1 MRMRKMLRYDRAY
14 PLSRVKSTDS
24 DGLKCWKELVG
35 RLPSATPNPR
45 RGVSNGGRRSREFRI
60 LASGLDGSM
69 PLTVS
74 WPPSRNHPLPL
85 FLLFLLFPI
94 LFLPRLYSTVNHNA
108 FRTRLYRILRI
119 KCRNSLSAL
128 STRFSLDPY
137 SLSLSIFLTRLVRTF
152 KYEGRRIKGRRTP
165 RGLLRKIG
173 KDTQHRTVCYIYSR
187 NDPWLFFSSRKG
199 KRSHRNEKKVLSIPQ
214 SKSNRIYPN
223 LCLNRFEGR

>member
-1 MRMRKMLRYDRAY
+1 
-14 PLSRVKSTDS
+14 
-24 DGLKCWKELVG
+24 
-35 RLPSATPNPR
+35 
-45 RGVSNGGRRSREFRI
+45 
-60 LASGLDGSM
+60 M

-94 LFLPRLYSTVNHNA
+94 LFLSRLYSTVNHNA

-128 STRFSLDPY
+128 STRFSLDPCL
-137 SLSLSIFLTRLVRTF
+137 SLSLSRLVRTF
-152 KYEGRRIKGRRTP
+152 KYEGRRIKGRTP

-187 NDPWLFFSSRKG
+187 NDPWLFFSSEKGEKISPEWKKSFPSSSRKPIEYTG
-199 KRSHRNEKKVLSIPQ
+199 SVWIDWRVASLNSRFKKYTRYSKIISRKDKKRSIEKEERKKRRISIPRQ
-214 SKSNRIYPN
+214 SEIH
-223 LCLNRFEGR
+223 GV

>member
-1 MRMRKMLRYDRAY
+1 MLRYDRAY

-128 STRFSLDPY
+128 STHFSLDPY
-137 SLSLSIFLTRLVRTF
+137 SLSLSYSSRSNVQI
-152 KYEGRRIKGRRTP
+152 RRKKDKRKENPSRFTQKNWK
-165 RGLLRKIG
+165 RHAASNGLL
-173 KDTQHRTVCYIYSR
+173 Y
-187 NDPWLFFSSRKG
+187 LLA
-199 KRSHRNEKKVLSIPQ
+199 KRSLAFLLFSKGEKISSKWKKSAFHPAVEKQSNISESVSESIRG
-214 SKSNRIYPN
+214 S
-223 LCLNRFEGR
+223 LV